1 MTKGDMA
8 PENAQDDEGITHGK
22 KTGAFAFVRRDKK
35 VPSCICIRVIMSLP
49 HTSCVMCDVWVIS
62 VLQNNVVSDAPQL

>member
-8 PENAQDDEGITHGK
+8 PENAQDEGITHGT

-35 VPSCICIRVIMSLP
+35 VPSCIIMSLP
-49 HTSCVMCDVWVIS
+49 HTCITIS
-62 VLQNNVVSDAPQL
+62 